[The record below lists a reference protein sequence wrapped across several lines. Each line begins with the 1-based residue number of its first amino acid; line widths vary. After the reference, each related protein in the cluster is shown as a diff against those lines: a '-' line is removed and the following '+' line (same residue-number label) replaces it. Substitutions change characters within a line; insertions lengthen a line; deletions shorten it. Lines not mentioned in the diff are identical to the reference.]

1 MSYPSAIESYTAKTD
16 NVDDVLAAHINALQ
30 DSVVAIETELGAD
43 PAGSL
48 TDLKTRLA
56 VSLSDA
62 GLLRFAASGALTIS
76 GGAITATQNWH
87 RVDTESSAA
96 SDNLDTIAAGSDGQ
110 ILFLRSTNDAR
121 DVVIRH
127 GVDNI
132 VTGGAGNVTLGLTSD
147 LAILIY
153 DSNLAKWICLP
164 IVSFATL
171 NTWAGEQVFGAAV
184 NFAYQAVNANT
195 TLDAT
200 FHKVS
205 VDASGG
211 NITIALPPAASRTG
225 REYFIKKVDASA
237 NTVTIDG
244 DGAETIDGAA
254 TKVIS
259 NQNTSVTVGST
270 GSSWLIW

>member
-1 MSYPSAIESYTAKTD
+1 LSYPSSLDAYTPKTD
-16 NVDDVLAAHINALQ
+16 GVDEVLAAHVNSLQ
-30 DSVVAIETELGAD
+30 DSVVAIETELGTD

-56 VSLSDA
+56 VSLSNA

-96 SDNLDTIAAGSDGQ
+96 SDNLDTITAGADGQ

-121 DVVIRH
+121 DIIIRH

-132 VTGGAGNVTLGLTSD
+132 VCGGAGNVTLGLTSD

-153 DSNLAKWICLP
+153 DANLSKWIVLAG
-164 IVSFATL
+164 ISFATA
-171 NTWAGEQVFGAAV
+171 NTWTGTQTFAA
-184 NFAYQAVNANT
+184 AIALPYQAVNANA

-200 FHKVS
+200 FQSVA

-211 NITIALPPAASRTG
+211 AITITLPAAASCTG
-225 REYFIKKVDASA
+225 RQYDILKADSSA
-237 NTVTIDG
+237 NAVTVDG
-244 DGAETIDGAA
+244 NGTETINGAA
-254 TKVIS
+254 TKVLS
-259 NQNTSVTVGST
+259 NQYTAVTIRSNGS
-270 GSSWLIW
+270 GWYIW